1 MIRGVLRLRRWFPGL
16 ILAAA
21 VLVPI
26 VDAQTPAPGTAA
38 GQPAG
43 TGRRVWSVLTQ
54 SGTQPLPVT
63 LINGREFVSTAD
75 LSGLFGL
82 VAREDRAGGLV
93 LTQGGRTI
101 VVSLTQGLAS
111 VEGRV
116 VSLPAPPQRQGTTWM
131 LPIDIIER
139 ALAPGASPRID
150 VRRRA
155 GLIVVGSL
163 TVPAIVGRSEP
174 LPNGTRLQFT
184 ITPAVQQTVVNENG
198 RLLLRFAADAL
209 DADLA
214 GIASSQVLTSARVVP
229 PSTVELGLGAA
240 FASYRAAEQR
250 DGATLRLTV
259 DILATSPATPAGPP
273 TDATTQGAEPVAPVE
288 PPPLL
293 PESTGLRTIVLDPG
307 HGGTEQ
313 GARGPSGTLEKN
325 VALAIARQLKAAI
338 EARLGIRVL
347 LTRSGDETVAL
358 DARAAFA
365 NNNKADLFMSL
376 HANASVRSSVTG
388 AEVFYVSLGEYG
400 NAARGNAAEPGALLP
415 TLGGGERA
423 VDLILWE
430 MAQAQHLNESARL
443 ARLVEGEMRTRLPM
457 SPRAIQQAPFRVLVG
472 ANMPAVLVEMGFIT
486 NPTEEKR
493 LNTPEYQAQVVNA
506 LVSAIVRFKASV
518 ERGGVP
524 AAGAAA
530 GAAPTL
536 PQQDPR

>member
-1 MIRGVLRLRRWFPGL
+1 MIEGVIRLRRWFPGL
-16 ILAAA
+16 LVAAA
-21 VLVPI
+21 LLVPI
-26 VDAQTPAPGTAA
+26 ADAQTPAGAPGAQAPTAV
-38 GQPAG
+38 
-43 TGRRVWSVLTQ
+43 GRRVWTVLTS
-54 SGTQPLPVT
+54 SGAQPLPIT
-63 LINGREFVSTAD
+63 LVGGREFVSSAD

-82 VAREDRAGGLV
+82 VLREDRAGGLV
-93 LTQGGRTI
+93 LTMGGRTV

-111 VEGRV
+111 VDGRV
-116 VSLPAPPQRQGTTWM
+116 VSLPAPPQRQGATWL

-139 ALAPGASPRID
+139 ALAPGANPRID

-155 GLIVVGSL
+155 SLIVVGSL
-163 TVPAIVGRSEP
+163 TVPAVTARSEP
-174 LPNGTRLQFT
+174 LPTGTRLQFVV
-184 ITPAVQQTVVNENG
+184 TPAVQQTVVNENG
-198 RLLLRFAADAL
+198 RLLIRFAADAL
-209 DADLA
+209 DADLS
-214 GIASSQVLTSARVVP
+214 GVSSSQVLTGARVVP
-229 PSTVELGLGAA
+229 PSTIELGLGAA

-250 DGATLRLTV
+250 EGGTLRLTL
-259 DILATSPATPAGPP
+259 DILATSAAAPP
-273 TDATTQGAEPVAPVE
+273 TTTTDAAAPTTGTQTAPDQAGT
-288 PPPLL
+288 PDTPPLL

-325 VALAIARQLKAAI
+325 VALSIARQLKAAI
-338 EARLGIRVL
+338 EARLGVRVL

-376 HANASVRSSVTG
+376 HANASVRSSVAG

-400 NAARGNAAEPGALLP
+400 TARGNAAEPGALLP
-415 TLGGGERA
+415 ALGGGERA

-443 ARLVEGEMRTRLPM
+443 ARLVEGEMRQRLPM

-493 LNTPEYQAQVVNA
+493 LNAPEYQSQIVNA
-506 LVSAIVRFKASV
+506 LVSAIVRFKAV
-518 ERGGVP
+518 TERGGGSAP
-524 AAGAAA
+524 AS
-530 GAAPTL
+530 PTL

>member
-1 MIRGVLRLRRWFPGL
+1 MIEGVFRLRRWFPGL

-21 VLVPI
+21 AVVPM
-26 VDAQTPAPGTAA
+26 VDAQTPAAGPAA
-38 GQPAG
+38 SQPASSS
-43 TGRRVWSVLTQ
+43 RRVWTVLTQ
-54 SGTQPLPVT
+54 SGSQPLPIT
-63 LINGREFVSTAD
+63 LVNGREYVSSAD

-93 LTQGGRTI
+93 LTQGSRTI

-116 VSLPAPPQRQGTTWM
+116 VSLPAPPQRQGAAWL
-131 LPIDIIER
+131 LPVDIIER

-150 VRRRA
+150 VRRRSA
-155 GLIVVGSL
+155 LIVVGSL
-163 TVPAIVGRSEP
+163 TVPAITARSES
-174 LPNGTRLQFT
+174 LPSGTRVELT
-184 ITPAVQQTVVNENG
+184 VAPAVPQTVVSENG

-209 DADLA
+209 DTDLS
-214 GIASSQVLTSARVVP
+214 GIGSSQVLTGARVLP
-229 PSTVELGLGAA
+229 PSTIELGLGAA
-240 FASYRAAEQR
+240 YASHRAAEQR
-250 DGATLRLTV
+250 DGGTLRLTV
-259 DILATSPATPAGPP
+259 DLLATAPSAPP
-273 TDATTQGAEPVAPVE
+273 TSTGDAAPGGEPVAPVDT
-288 PPPLL
+288 PPLL

-307 HGGTEQ
+307 HGGTEN

-338 EARLGIRVL
+338 EARLGLRVL

-443 ARLVEGEMRTRLPM
+443 ARLVEGEMRSRVPM

-472 ANMPAVLVEMGFIT
+472 ANMPAVLVETGFIT

-493 LNTPEYQAQVVNA
+493 LNSPEYQSQLVNA
-506 LVSAIVRFKASV
+506 LVNAIVRFKAATD
-518 ERGGVP
+518 GGS
-524 AAGAAA
+524 ATTAAA
-530 GAAPTL
+530 GPTL

>member
-16 ILAAA
+16 LLAASL
-21 VLVPI
+21 LVPLA
-26 VDAQTPAPGTAA
+26 DAQTQGQSPSA
-38 GQPAG
+38 GQPAQP
-43 TGRRVWSVLTQ
+43 GRRVWSVLTQ
-54 SGTQPLPVT
+54 GGTQPLPLT
-63 LINGREFVSTAD
+63 LVNGREFVSTAD

-93 LTQGGRTI
+93 LTQGARTI

-116 VSLPAPPQRQGTTWM
+116 VSLPAPPQRQGAAWL
-131 LPIDIIER
+131 LPVDIIER

-163 TVPAIVGRSEP
+163 TVPAITGRSEP
-174 LPNGTRLQFT
+174 LPTGTRLQFSAS
-184 ITPAVQQTVVNENG
+184 PAVAQTVVNENG
-198 RLLLRFAADAL
+198 RLLIRFAADAL
-209 DADLA
+209 DADLT
-214 GIASSQVLTSARVVP
+214 GIASSQVLTGARVVA
-229 PSTVELGLGAA
+229 PSTIELGLGAA
-240 FASYRAAEQR
+240 YASYRAAEQR
-250 DGATLRLTV
+250 EGGTLRLTL
-259 DILATSPATPAGPP
+259 DLLAASPTAP
-273 TDATTQGAEPVAPVE
+273 TAPGTDTAAPGSDTAPVIE
-288 PPPLL
+288 TPPLL

-338 EARLGIRVL
+338 EARLGVRVL

-376 HANASVRSSVTG
+376 HANASVRSTVTG
-388 AEVFYVSLGEYG
+388 AEVFYVSLGEY
-400 NAARGNAAEPGALLP
+400 NAARGSAAEPGALLP

-493 LNTPEYQAQVVNA
+493 LNTPEYQSQIVNA
-506 LVSAIVRFKASV
+506 LVSAIVRFKATAD
-518 ERGGVP
+518 RGAV
-524 AAGAAA
+524 AAA
-530 GAAPTL
+530 APGPTL